1 MEVRMKKYSKLL
13 KKLLKVGVILAVL
26 IVAGVI
32 GFKTLLEPKLT
43 VKAGSEETVTTATVE
58 KRDIQNVLSSSG
70 TIQPLASYDVT
81 TLVSGEIIAADF
93 EEGDTV
99 QEGQVLY
106 QIATD
111 NLDSDIDNA
120 ETTETRAKKEYAKAE
135 KSYQEAQE
143 KYAKAQADYKEAVSE
158 YSDVNVLSTD
168 TGIVTKVY
176 VEAGDTIQAGSQIA
190 DVYDNSTMVLT
201 VPFSSSDV
209 TPALVGKSATV
220 TIDETFEA
228 VKGKVTK
235 VSNVAKS
242 LSGNRVVKEVTI
254 EVTNPGGIADTTT
267 ASANIGSIYSMDS
280 GTFAVKTNT
289 TITSDL
295 SGEIAF
301 LNIEEGDNVSEG
313 DVVLVI
319 SKDSVEDKLKSYLD
333 AIESAQ
339 DGIDN
344 AKDSLESKQEA
355 IEDAQSSLQDVID
368 TRTDYSI
375 TSPVTGKVISKNSLK
390 GDTVSSNNGGSS
402 SLCTIYDLSAVAFDM
417 YVDELDVMTVE
428 EGQEVNIT
436 ADALAGVEI
445 SGIVTNISLEST
457 TSQGVTQYPV
467 TVRIDDVGDLLPGMN
482 VTGEI
487 VIEKAEGVLAIPSDA
502 LQRGDTVYVKDDSV
516 TEAEGDVPAGFKAVQ
531 VTTGL
536 TDGDYVEVQSGLS
549 EGDEIYVKRATTS
562 TNSDMMQFNMGGGM
576 PSGGGGMPSGGGSG
590 WSGSGGSGG
599 SGRQSGGG
607 GFPSN

>member
-1 MEVRMKKYSKLL
+1 MKKNSKLL
-13 KKLLKVGVILAVL
+13 KKLLKVGAILAIVV
-26 IVAGVI
+26 VAGLI
-32 GFKTLLEPKLT
+32 GFKTLIAPKLS
-43 VKAGSEETVTTATVE
+43 VKASSKETVTTANVE
-58 KRDIQNVLSSSG
+58 TRDIKNVLSSSG
-70 TIQPLASYDVT
+70 TIQPLASYSVT

-99 QEGQVLY
+99 KEGQVLY

-120 ETTETRAKKEYAKAE
+120 ETSVNRAKKEYTKAE
-135 KSYQEAQE
+135 KSYQEALE
-143 KYAKAQADYKEAVSE
+143 KYAEAQEDYKEAVSE

-176 VEAGDTIQAGSQIA
+176 VEAGDTVQAGSQIA

-201 VPFSSSDV
+201 VPFSAAEVNTSF
-209 TPALVGKSATV
+209 VGKTATV
-220 TIDETFEA
+220 TIGETFETM
-228 VKGKVTK
+228 KGKVTK
-235 VSNVAKS
+235 VSNVEKS
-242 LSGNRVVKEVTI
+242 LSGNRVVKDVMI
-254 EVTNPGGIADTTT
+254 EVTNPGGITDTTT
-267 ASANIGSIYSMDS
+267 ASANIGNIYSMDS
-280 GTFAVKTNT
+280 GTFAVKTNK

-295 SGEIAF
+295 SGEIGF
-301 LNIEEGDNVSEG
+301 LNIEEGDNVKKG

-319 SKDSVEDKLKSYLD
+319 SKDSVEDKLKSYLN

-355 IEDAQSSLQDVID
+355 IEDAQAALQDVID

-375 TSPVTGKVISKNSLK
+375 TSPVSGIVISKNTLK
-390 GDTVSSNNGGSS
+390 GDTVSSNNGGNSS
-402 SLCTIYDLSAVAFDM
+402 ALCVIYDLSAVTFDM
-417 YVDELDVMTVE
+417 NVDELDVRSVS

-436 ADALAGVEI
+436 ADALEGVEI
-445 SGIVTNISLEST
+445 NGVVTNISLEST
-457 TSQGVTQYPV
+457 SSQGVTQYPV
-467 TVRIDDVGDLLPGMN
+467 TVRIDNVGDLLPGMN

-516 TEAEGDVPAGFKAVQ
+516 TEAEGDAPSGFKAVQ
-531 VTTGL
+531 VTTGI
-536 TDGDYVEVQSGLS
+536 TDGDYVEIKSGLS
-549 EGDEIYVKRATTS
+549 EGDEVYVKRASTS
-562 TNSDMMQFNMGGGM
+562 MNSDMMQFNMGGGM
-576 PSGGGGMPSGGGSG
+576 PGGGMPGSG
-590 WSGSGGSGG
+590 AGMSSGSSRGMRSEGS
-599 SGRQSGGG
+599 SGRQGGG

>member
-1 MEVRMKKYSKLL
+1 MKKNSKLL
-13 KKLLKVGVILAVL
+13 KKLLKVGAILAIVV
-26 IVAGVI
+26 VAGLI
-32 GFKTLLEPKLT
+32 GFKTLIAPKLS
-43 VKAGSEETVTTATVE
+43 VKASSKETVTTANVE
-58 KRDIQNVLSSSG
+58 TRDIKNVLSSSG
-70 TIQPLASYDVT
+70 TIQPLASYSVT

-99 QEGQVLY
+99 KEGQVLY

-120 ETTETRAKKEYAKAE
+120 ETSVNRAKKEYTKAE
-135 KSYQEAQE
+135 KSYQEALE
-143 KYAKAQADYKEAVSE
+143 KYAEAQEDYKEAVSE
-158 YSDVNVLSTD
+158 FSDVNVLSTD

-176 VEAGDTIQAGSQIA
+176 VEAGDTVQAGSQIA

-201 VPFSSSDV
+201 VPFSAAEVNTSF
-209 TPALVGKSATV
+209 VGKTATV
-220 TIDETFEA
+220 TIDETFETM
-228 VKGKVTK
+228 KGKVTK
-235 VSNVAKS
+235 VSNVEKS
-242 LSGNRVVKEVTI
+242 LSGNRVVKDVMI
-254 EVTNPGGIADTTT
+254 EVTNPGGITDTTT

-280 GTFAVKTNT
+280 GTFAVKTNK

-295 SGEIAF
+295 SGEIGF
-301 LNIEEGDNVSEG
+301 LNIEEGDNVKKG

-319 SKDSVEDKLKSYLD
+319 SKDSVEDKLKSYLN

-355 IEDAQSSLQDVID
+355 IEDAQAALQDVID

-375 TSPVTGKVISKNSLK
+375 TSPVSGIVISKNTLK
-390 GDTVSSNNGGSS
+390 GDTVSSNNGGNSS
-402 SLCTIYDLSAVAFDM
+402 ALCVIYDLSAVTFDM
-417 YVDELDVMTVE
+417 NVDELDVRSVS

-436 ADALAGVEI
+436 ADAFEGVEI
-445 SGIVTNISLEST
+445 NGVVTNISLEST
-457 TSQGVTQYPV
+457 SSQGVTQYPV
-467 TVRIDDVGDLLPGMN
+467 TVRIDNVGDLLPGMN

-516 TEAEGDVPAGFKAVQ
+516 TEAEGDAPSGFKAVQ
-531 VTTGL
+531 VTTGI
-536 TDGDYVEVQSGLS
+536 TDGDYVEIKSGLS
-549 EGDEIYVKRATTS
+549 EGDEVYVKRASTS
-562 TNSDMMQFNMGGGM
+562 MNSDMMQFNMGGGM
-576 PSGGGGMPSGGGSG
+576 PGGGMPGSG
-590 WSGSGGSGG
+590 AGMSSGSSRGMRSEGS
-599 SGRQSGGG
+599 SGRQGGG

>member
-1 MEVRMKKYSKLL
+1 MKKYSKVLRRL
-13 KKLLKVGVILAVL
+13 IKVGIILAILV
-26 IVAGVI
+26 VAGVI
-32 GFKTLLEPKLT
+32 GFKVWVVPRLS
-43 VKAGSEETVTTATVE
+43 VKAGSEAVVTTANAE
-58 KRDIQNVLSSSG
+58 IRDIKNVLSSSG

-93 EEGDTV
+93 EEGDIV

-111 NLDSDIDNA
+111 NLDSDIGNA
-120 ETTETRAKKEYAKAE
+120 ETTVSRAKKEYTKAE
-135 KSYQEAQE
+135 KSYQEALDKYGEAQE
-143 KYAKAQADYKEAVSE
+143 DYKKAVAE

-176 VEAGDTIQAGSQIA
+176 VKAGDTIQAGSQLA
-190 DVYDNSTMVLT
+190 DVYDNSIMVLT
-201 VPFSSSDV
+201 VPFSSSEV
-209 TPALVGKSATV
+209 NSSLVGRTAEV
-220 TIDETFEA
+220 TIDEAFESI
-228 VKGKVTK
+228 KGKVTK
-235 VSNVAKS
+235 VSNIEKS

-254 EVTNPGGIADTTT
+254 EVANPGGITDSTT
-267 ASANIGSIYSMDS
+267 ASASIGSIYSMDAGS
-280 GTFAVKTNT
+280 FAVKTNT

-301 LNIEEGDNVSEG
+301 LNIEEGDSISEG

-333 AIESAQ
+333 AMDSAQ

-344 AKDSLESKQEA
+344 AKDSLESRQEA
-355 IEDAQSSLQDVID
+355 IEDAESSLQDIID

-375 TSPVTGKVISKNSLK
+375 TSPVTGKVIKKNALK

-402 SLCTIYDLSAVAFDM
+402 SLCTIYDLSCVTFDM
-417 YVDELDVMTVE
+417 YVDELDVMKVE

-436 ADALAGVEI
+436 ADALEGAEI

-467 TVRIDDVGDLLPGMN
+467 TVRIDDVGNLLPGMN

-487 VIEKAEGVLAIPSDA
+487 VIEKAEGVLAVPSDA
-502 LQRGDTVYVKDDSV
+502 LQRGDMVYVKDSSV
-516 TEAEGDVPAGFKAVQ
+516 TEAQGDIPAGFKAVQ
-531 VTTGL
+531 VTTGI
-536 TDGDYVEVQSGLS
+536 TDGDYIEVQGGLS
-549 EGDEIYVKRATTS
+549 EGDEVYVKRTAAS
-562 TNSDMMQFNMGGGM
+562 TNPNMMQFDIIGGR
-576 PSGGGGMPSGGGSG
+576 PSGGGGMPSGGSG
-590 WSGSGGSGG
+590 RSGSGSGG
-599 SGRQSGGG
+599 RQTGG
-607 GFPSN
+607 GFPAN

>member
-1 MEVRMKKYSKLL
+1 MKKNSKLL
-13 KKLLKVGVILAVL
+13 KKLLKVGAILAIVV
-26 IVAGVI
+26 VAGLI
-32 GFKTLLEPKLT
+32 GFKTLIAPKLS
-43 VKAGSEETVTTATVE
+43 VKASSKETVTTANVE
-58 KRDIQNVLSSSG
+58 TRDIKNVLSSSG
-70 TIQPLASYDVT
+70 TIQPLASYSVT

-99 QEGQVLY
+99 KEGQVLY

-120 ETTETRAKKEYAKAE
+120 ETSVNRAKKEYTKAE
-135 KSYQEAQE
+135 KSYQEALE
-143 KYAKAQADYKEAVSE
+143 KYAEAQEDYKEAVSE

-176 VEAGDTIQAGSQIA
+176 VEAGDTVQAGSQIA

-201 VPFSSSDV
+201 VPFSAAEVNTSF
-209 TPALVGKSATV
+209 VGKTATV
-220 TIDETFEA
+220 TIGETFETM
-228 VKGKVTK
+228 KGKVTK
-235 VSNVAKS
+235 VSNVEKS
-242 LSGNRVVKEVTI
+242 LSGNRVVKDVMI
-254 EVTNPGGIADTTT
+254 EVTNPGGITDTTT

-280 GTFAVKTNT
+280 GTFAVKTNK

-295 SGEIAF
+295 SGEIGF
-301 LNIEEGDNVSEG
+301 LNIEEGDNVKKG

-319 SKDSVEDKLKSYLD
+319 SKDSVEDKLKSYLN

-355 IEDAQSSLQDVID
+355 IEDAQAALQDVID

-375 TSPVTGKVISKNSLK
+375 TSPVSGIVISKNTLK
-390 GDTVSSNNGGSS
+390 GDTVSSNNGGNSS
-402 SLCTIYDLSAVAFDM
+402 ALCVIYDLSAVTFDM
-417 YVDELDVMTVE
+417 NVDELDVRSVS

-436 ADALAGVEI
+436 ADALEGVEI
-445 SGIVTNISLEST
+445 NGVVTNISLEST
-457 TSQGVTQYPV
+457 SSQGVTQYPV
-467 TVRIDDVGDLLPGMN
+467 TVRIDNVGDLLPGMN

-516 TEAEGDVPAGFKAVQ
+516 TEAEGDAPSGFKAVQ
-531 VTTGL
+531 VTTGI
-536 TDGDYVEVQSGLS
+536 TDGDYVEIKSGLS
-549 EGDEIYVKRATTS
+549 EGDEVYVKRASTS
-562 TNSDMMQFNMGGGM
+562 MNSDMMQFNMGGGM
-576 PSGGGGMPSGGGSG
+576 PGGGMPGSG
-590 WSGSGGSGG
+590 AGMSSGSSRGMRSEGS
-599 SGRQSGGG
+599 SGRQGGG

>member
-1 MEVRMKKYSKLL
+1 MEVRMKKHSKLL

-32 GFKTLLEPKLT
+32 GFKTLIAPKLA
-43 VKAGSEETVTTATVE
+43 VKAGSEETVTTANVE
-58 KRDIQNVLSSSG
+58 TRDIQNVLSSSG

-93 EEGDTV
+93 EEGDIV

-111 NLDSDIDNA
+111 NLDSDIENA
-120 ETTETRAKKEYAKAE
+120 ETTVSRTKKEYTKAE
-135 KSYQEAQE
+135 NSYQEAQE
-143 KYAKAQADYKEAVSE
+143 RYAKAQEDYKEAVSE
-158 YSDVNVLSTD
+158 YSAVNVLSTE

-176 VEAGDTIQAGSQIA
+176 VKAGDTVQAGSQIA
-190 DVYDNSTMVLT
+190 DIYDNSTMVLT
-201 VPFSSSDV
+201 VPFSSADV
-209 TPALVGKSATV
+209 SSSLLGKTATV
-220 TIDETFEA
+220 TIDETFETM
-228 VKGKVTK
+228 KGKVTK
-235 VSNVAKS
+235 VSSVEKS
-242 LSGNRVVKEVTI
+242 LTGNRVVKEVTI
-254 EVTNPGGIADTTT
+254 EVANPGGISETTT

-280 GTFAVKTNT
+280 GNFAVKTNT

-295 SGEIAF
+295 SGEIGF
-301 LNIEEGDNVSEG
+301 LTMEEGDKVSEG

-344 AKDSLESKQEA
+344 AKDTLESKQEA
-355 IEDAQSSLQDVID
+355 IEDAEASLQDIID

-390 GDTVSSNNGGSS
+390 GDTVNSNNGGNAS
-402 SLCTIYDLSAVAFDM
+402 SLCTIYDLSAVTFDM
-417 YVDELDVMTVE
+417 YVDELDVMTVA

-436 ADALAGVEI
+436 ADALEGVEI
-445 SGIVTNISLEST
+445 SGVVTNISLEST

-467 TVRIDDVGDLLPGMN
+467 TVRIDNVGDLLPGMN

-502 LQRGDTVYVKDDSV
+502 LQRGDTVYVKDASV
-516 TEAEGDVPAGFKAVQ
+516 TEAQGDIPVGFKAVQ
-531 VTTGL
+531 VTTGI
-536 TDGDYVEVQSGLS
+536 TDGDYIEIQSGLTGN
-549 EGDEIYVKRATTS
+549 EEIYVKRTTTS
-562 TNSDMMQFNMGGGM
+562 INSDMMQFNMGGGM
-576 PSGGGGMPSGGGSG
+576 PSGGMPSGGMPSGG
-590 WSGSGGSGG
+590 SGG
-599 SGRQSGGG
+599 GRQSNGG
-607 GFPSN
+607 GFPSK

>member
-1 MEVRMKKYSKLL
+1 MKKNSKLL
-13 KKLLKVGVILAVL
+13 KKLLKVGAILAIVV
-26 IVAGVI
+26 VAGLI
-32 GFKTLLEPKLT
+32 GFKTLIAPKLS
-43 VKAGSEETVTTATVE
+43 VKASSKETVTTANVE
-58 KRDIQNVLSSSG
+58 TRDIKNVLSSSG
-70 TIQPLASYDVT
+70 TIQPLASYSVT

-99 QEGQVLY
+99 KEGQVLY

-120 ETTETRAKKEYAKAE
+120 ETSVNRAKKEYTKAE
-135 KSYQEAQE
+135 KSYQEALE
-143 KYAKAQADYKEAVSE
+143 KYAEAQEDYKEAVSE

-176 VEAGDTIQAGSQIA
+176 VEAGDTVQAGSQIA

-201 VPFSSSDV
+201 VPFSAAEVNTSF
-209 TPALVGKSATV
+209 VGKTATV
-220 TIDETFEA
+220 TIGETFETM
-228 VKGKVTK
+228 KGKVTK
-235 VSNVAKS
+235 VSNVEKS
-242 LSGNRVVKEVTI
+242 LSGNRVVKDVMI
-254 EVTNPGGIADTTT
+254 EVTNPGGITDTTT

-280 GTFAVKTNT
+280 GAFAVKTNK

-295 SGEIAF
+295 SGEIGF
-301 LNIEEGDNVSEG
+301 LNIEEGDNVKKG

-319 SKDSVEDKLKSYLD
+319 SKDSVEDKLKSYLN

-355 IEDAQSSLQDVID
+355 IEDAQAALQDVID

-375 TSPVTGKVISKNSLK
+375 TSPVSGIVISKNTLK
-390 GDTVSSNNGGSS
+390 GDTVSSNNGGNSS
-402 SLCTIYDLSAVAFDM
+402 ALCVIYDLSAVTFDM
-417 YVDELDVMTVE
+417 NVDELDVRSVS

-436 ADALAGVEI
+436 ADALEGVEI
-445 SGIVTNISLEST
+445 DGVVTNISLEST
-457 TSQGVTQYPV
+457 SSQGVTQYPV
-467 TVRIDDVGDLLPGMN
+467 TVRIDNVGDLLPGMN

-516 TEAEGDVPAGFKAVQ
+516 TEAEGEAPSGFKAVQ
-531 VTTGL
+531 VTTGI
-536 TDGDYVEVQSGLS
+536 TDGDYVEIKSGLS
-549 EGDEIYVKRATTS
+549 EGDEVYVKRASTS
-562 TNSDMMQFNMGGGM
+562 MNSDMMQFNMGGGM
-576 PSGGGGMPSGGGSG
+576 PGGGMQGSG
-590 WSGSGGSGG
+590 AGMSSGSGRGTRSEGS
-599 SGRQSGGG
+599 SGRQGGG